1 MTLKQKP
8 TFKTTLDLSK
18 IIKKHN
24 IFSSKLR
31 EKTEFFCRMG
41 GLRTIRTG
49 PQHLVLTPSLIIQ
62 LVNAWK
68 TLSRNWVQDETR

>member
-41 GLRTIRTG
+41 GAPNDTDWSTTFSFDAFSYYPIG
-49 PQHLVLTPSLIIQ
+49 
-62 LVNAWK
+62 
-68 TLSRNWVQDETR
+68 